1 MFVLNASRDQQPW
14 AQPPP
19 PTLRVS
25 LLHST
30 YLFSLPH
37 TPPSLCTFLFLQI
50 EPCQEGMGSDVTLYI
65 FILGHRGGL
74 LPLLFSLP
82 EQANPIRAHAAS
94 MQLAWGEICRGLLRV
109 PGKTASCSILQPYSP
124 GLQLRSRHPGCSPPQ
139 QRRRPQAWALKL
151 SPCSKTKNSSFFFCY
166 PPNLS
171 SNLSKWVRRRQSW
184 SFMFDL
190 HTNKFSGSA
199 GCSQEDDFCS

>member
-109 PGKTASCSILQPYSP
+109 PGKTASCFILQPYSP
-124 GLQLRSRHPGCSPPQ
+124 GLQLRSRHPGCSPRSRGADPRLELWSSAHVQ
-139 QRRRPQAWALKL
+139 KPRTVHFFLL
-151 SPCSKTKNSSFFFCY
+151 SP
-166 PPNLS
+166 
-171 SNLSKWVRRRQSW
+171 
-184 SFMFDL
+184 
-190 HTNKFSGSA
+190 
-199 GCSQEDDFCS
+199 

>member
-1 MFVLNASRDQQPW
+1 M
-14 AQPPP
+14 
-19 PTLRVS
+19 
-25 LLHST
+25 
-30 YLFSLPH
+30 
-37 TPPSLCTFLFLQI
+37 
-50 EPCQEGMGSDVTLYI
+50 TLYI

-151 SPCSKTKNSSFFFCY
+151 SPCSKTKNSSFFFVIPLTY
-166 PPNLS
+166 QATS
-171 SNLSKWVRRRQSW
+171 Q
-184 SFMFDL
+184 
-190 HTNKFSGSA
+190 SGS
-199 GCSQEDDFCS
+199 GEDNPEVSCLTYIPTSSVVLQAIHRKMIFAAKRWTQGK